1 MRKQTKIMRVL
12 TVEGLKEK
20 VVQNNDEA
28 CCYLSWVMARFD
40 VIEFTDL
47 KWRV

>member
-1 MRKQTKIMRVL
+1 MRKQTKIMKVL

-20 VVQNNDEA
+20 VVQDNKEA
-28 CCYLSWVMARFD
+28 CRYLEWVMARFD